1 MRWLVVFCLLCGCL
15 GSVEEATPE
24 AKPSVPEED
33 LPLAVG
39 ANKQLFVDDLFI
51 LASSG
56 VTRVQGAVVK
66 HGVVLTPEVGD
77 DPEYFG
83 AYTTAH
89 RSGNDF
95 RLWFRTA
102 EHTYGYA
109 TSTDGIN
116 FNRIASD
123 IGLRGSGF
131 SCCEDSNGYKFAMGH
146 PQEMKA
152 CVGFSDDG
160 VIWRYYNGGDPVTG
174 RAADTHNQVLWD
186 KYRNYYRLYTRQD
199 YGNESNE
206 VRGTRCSRN
215 PDISADPCGW
225 EHLRKWRFDDAR
237 RRQVYGL
244 TCWQYCRVY
253 FGLMSVYEY
262 PGDTSEGGQD
272 LHARHDRDILNFHLV
287 TSRSGSTWDLA
298 PVYASTPFIPRGGD
312 GAFDKDMIL
321 PPSSIITHDDKHYFY
336 YTGFRERHSFSPRK
350 PSVGLATCR
359 LDGFAALQAGATE
372 GVVQTVYFK
381 LEHPLLFLN
390 IAAEDVAVEVVDADG
405 AVAGYRRD
413 ECVLLQSID
422 TVRHNVVWQTHPDLS
437 SLVGKEVSF
446 KIFFRAGKLYSFVVR
461 EGKDDFYH
469 SQTRAAR

>member
-1 MRWLVVFCLLCGCL
+1 MKWAIITSLWVSLLAGCL
-15 GSVEEATPE
+15 GSAEEAASE
-24 AKPSVPEED
+24 AKPQPSAQEED
-33 LPLAVG
+33 LPLVVG

-51 LASSG
+51 LTSSG
-56 VTRVQGAVVK
+56 ITRIQGTVVK
-66 HGVVLTPEVGD
+66 CGVVMVPEAGD

-83 AYTTAH
+83 AYITAH
-89 RSGNDF
+89 KSGNDF

-102 EHTYGYA
+102 QHIYGYA
-109 TSTDGIN
+109 TSPDGIN
-116 FNRIASD
+116 FTRVTSD
-123 IGLRGSGF
+123 IGLRGAGF
-131 SCCEDSNGYKFAMGH
+131 SCSKDSDGYKFAMGH

-152 CVGFSDDG
+152 CIGRSDDG

-186 KYRNYYRLYTRQD
+186 QYRNYYRLYTRQD

-215 PDISADPCGW
+215 PDIGANPCGW
-225 EHLRKWRFDDAR
+225 EHLHKWRFEDAG
-237 RRQVYGL
+237 RRQVYSL
-244 TCWQYCRVY
+244 TCWQYSRIY

-272 LHARHDRDILNFHLV
+272 SHARHERDILNFYLV

-298 PVYASTPFIPRGGD
+298 SVQAETPFIPRGGA
-312 GAFDKDMIL
+312 GAFDKDMII

-336 YTGFRERHSFSPRK
+336 YTGFRERHLFSPRT

-359 LDGFAALQAGATE
+359 LDGFAALQAGAVE
-372 GVVQTVYFK
+372 GSVQTVYFK

-390 IAAEDVAVEVVDADG
+390 IAAEDVTVEVVDVDGG

-413 ECVLLQSID
+413 ECALQSID
-422 TVRHNVVWQTHPDLS
+422 SVRHNVVWQTHPDLS

-446 KIFFRAGKLYSFVVR
+446 KIFFRAGKLYSFVAR
-461 EGKDDFYH
+461 EGKG
-469 SQTRAAR
+469 